1 MSAKLIKKEGYTVE
15 FEMSVSPEV
24 FENGMQKSY
33 IKNVKSFNIPGFRK
47 GKAPR
52 KFIEKIYSEAIFYDD
67 AVNTIFPEEYEAA
80 LADLK
85 IEPVSRPDVDIKEI
99 GSGKALVLTV
109 KVDVQPD
116 VELKKYK
123 GLSIDEKKYDV
134 TADDVKAELEQM
146 RNRNSR
152 MITVE
157 DRAVKKGDIAVIDYE
172 GFVDEVAFE
181 GGKDTNHELEIGS
194 GAFIPGFEDQI
205 IGANTGDELDVNV
218 TFPKEYHAEDLKGK
232 KAVFK
237 VKVNQIKVKELP
249 ELNDEFAKDASEFD
263 TLKELKADIKAKFV
277 ERNEKRAKAEMEN
290 SAIEALV
297 NEMVVDIPEAM
308 IETRTES
315 LIRDTE
321 MRLYQQGLNVETYLR
336 YVGMT
341 MDDFKKQMRPQAETA
356 VKSTLALEKV
366 VELEKIEVSEEE
378 LNAKLEEM
386 AKGYGMELDKIKE
399 TLREEDK
406 KNIEKDCAIEKAI
419 NFILENAKVKKAA
432 AKTTKKTDDE
442 SEEKAPAKK
451 TAAKKT
457 TTTKKTTT
465 KTADAEVEEKTPAK
479 KTAAKKATTT
489 KKTTATKTTAKKT
502 TKKDAE

>member
-15 FEMSVSPEV
+15 FEMTVSSEV
-24 FENGMQKSY
+24 FESGMQKAY
-33 IKNVKSFNIPGFRK
+33 IKNVKNFNIPGFRK

-67 AVNTIFPEEYEAA
+67 AVNTVFPEEYEKA
-80 LADLK
+80 LEELK

-99 GSGKALVLTV
+99 GSGKDLVLVV

-134 TADDVKAELEQM
+134 TASDVKAELEQM

-152 MITVE
+152 MITVD

-172 GFVDEVAFE
+172 GFVDGVAFE
-181 GGKDTNHELEIGS
+181 GGKDSNHELEIGS

-205 IGANTGDELDVNV
+205 IGANTGDDIDVKV

-232 KAVFK
+232 EAVFK

-249 ELNDEFAKDASEFD
+249 ELNDDFAKDTSEFD
-263 TLKELKADIKAKFV
+263 TLKDLKADIKAKFT

-290 SAIEALV
+290 EVVEALV

-308 IETRTES
+308 IETRVEG

-321 MRLYQQGLNVETYLR
+321 MRLYQQGLNVETYLK

-366 VELEKIEVSEEE
+366 VELEKIEVSEDD
-378 LNAKLEEM
+378 LNAKLGEM
-386 AKGYGMELDKIKE
+386 AKNYGMELDKIKE
-399 TLREEDK
+399 VLRDEDK

-419 NFILENAKVKKAA
+419 TFILENAKVKKAA
-432 AKTTKKTDDE
+432 EKKTTSKKDDAEEKPAAKKTTTKKTTSTAAKKSTSKKDDA
-442 SEEKAPAKK
+442 EEKPAAKK
-451 TAAKKT
+451 TTAKKTTSTAAKKT
-457 TTTKKTTT
+457 TT
-465 KTADAEVEEKTPAK
+465 
-479 KTAAKKATTT
+479 
-489 KKTTATKTTAKKT
+489 KKT